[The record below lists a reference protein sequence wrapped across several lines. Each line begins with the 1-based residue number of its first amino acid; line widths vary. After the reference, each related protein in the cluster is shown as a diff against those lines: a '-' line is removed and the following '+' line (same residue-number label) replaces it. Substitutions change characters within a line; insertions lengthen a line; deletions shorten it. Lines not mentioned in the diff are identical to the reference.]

1 MEFDYSKLRGK
12 IRETYGTEM
21 AFAEAMQMSRTTI
34 SMKLNGKYE
43 WKTPQIV
50 RACKLL
56 EIPLEQSA
64 QYFFAEKVKIS

>member
-50 RACKLL
+50 TACKLL
-56 EIPLEQSA
+56 EIPLERSA
-64 QYFFAEKVKIS
+64 EYFFVEKVKIS

>member
-1 MEFDYSKLRGK
+1 MEFDYSKLRGR
-12 IRETYGTEM
+12 IRETFGSEM
-21 AFAEAMQMSRTTI
+21 AFADAMQLSRTTI

-50 RACKLL
+50 TACKLL

-64 QYFFAEKVKIS
+64 DYFFVEKIKIS